1 MNNAWEEAQEHLKKE
16 LGFMTY
22 KIWISPMQ
30 KILENETLLMLRTPN
45 KHFATHIQENFIQ
58 NITKIIRETSN
69 KDISIELRSEQEKK
83 LEFTKE
89 EIIPLRISKDKNFQN
104 FVVGPCNQFAHA
116 AAQAVADSLGD
127 PQYNPLFVYG
137 PTGLGKTHLL
147 YAIANHVNALNNS
160 LDILYVTA
168 EQFTN
173 ELISS
178 LRYRKI
184 QEFQQKYR
192 MNCDLLLMDD
202 VQFLSG
208 KDRTQENLFHTFEA
222 LKEQGKQIVFTSDVL
237 PRNINGL
244 EPRLRT
250 RFESGM
256 LADTQPP
263 DIETLIAILHQKAEE
278 MKIELDYDSA
288 SFIANGVCGNIREL
302 EGALNRLE
310 AICRFHNT
318 APDLNF
324 VKLHLGKLLV
334 QQTKILNT
342 NDIFT
347 IVATTFGV
355 SISDLKGKK
364 RTRTL
369 VRPRHICMWLIRK
382 HTNKS
387 FPDIGREFGGRDH
400 ASIQYACNKITS
412 GLKKDPDLKHTIALI
427 ERNLNRP
434 IGNF

>member
-1 MNNAWEEAQEHLKKE
+1 MNNAWEEAQDEIKKE
-16 LGFMTY
+16 LGLIAY

-30 KILENETLLMLRTPN
+30 KILEDENLLILGTPN
-45 KHFATHIQENFIQ
+45 QHFATHIQENFFSSLSRIMR
-58 NITKIIRETSN
+58 KISN
-69 KDISIELRSEQEKK
+69 RDISIELQSEQEKK
-83 LEFTKE
+83 TEFPKKKS
-89 EIIPLRISKDKNFQN
+89 ISIGISRDKNYQN
-104 FVVGPCNQFAHA
+104 FVVGPCNQFAHT
-116 AAQAVADSLGD
+116 AAQAVSDSLGD
-127 PQYNPLFVYG
+127 PQYNPLFIYG

-147 YAIANHVNALNNS
+147 YAIANHVKSINES

-192 MNCDLLLMDD
+192 TNCDLLLMDD

-222 LKEQGKQIVFTSDVL
+222 LKEKGKQIVFTADVL

-263 DIETLIAILHQKAEE
+263 DNETMIAILHQKAEE
-278 MKIELDYDSA
+278 MKLVLEYDA
-288 SFIANGVCGNIREL
+288 ANFIASGVCGNIREL

-310 AICRFHNT
+310 AICRFHRT
-318 APDLNF
+318 SPSLNF
-324 VKLHLGKLLV
+324 VKLHLGKLLFQETRV
-334 QQTKILNT
+334 LSSAEIFNT
-342 NDIFT
+342 VST
-347 IVATTFGV
+347 SFGV
-355 SISDLKGKK
+355 SIADLKGKK
-364 RTRTL
+364 RTRNL

-382 HTNKS
+382 YTSKS

-400 ASIQYACNKITS
+400 ASVQYACNKIES
-412 GLKKDPDLKHTIALI
+412 GLKKDPDLKHTIAQI

-434 IGNF
+434 IGKV